1 MHCALKT
8 HLPIRALHLIHRKAA
23 QLPRVDRIGTK
34 VRGDGVAQH
43 IQLHRALEED
53 RPQTVVVVV
62 QRTLN
67 SGEDGLGDIGGV
79 VLRAEIAHVEAQRF
93 VDKLTAVFAVV
104 CLQLSIHARNEPRI
118 QP

>member
-1 MHCALKT
+1 M
-8 HLPIRALHLIHRKAA
+8 
-23 QLPRVDRIGTK
+23 
-34 VRGDGVAQH
+34 RGDGVAEH
-43 IQLHRALEED
+43 IQLHRALEKNAAE
-53 RPQTVVVVV
+53 PIVVVV

-79 VLRAEIAHVEAQRF
+79 VLRAEIAHVEAQHF